1 MTFEE
6 KRQELIVRQSQ
17 MERVI
22 EFYTLRGI
30 TPTTLEL
37 FTTVELFSDFIM
49 NSMTPQVKDRVNNMD
64 KYLMTKNVTDHILK

>member
-30 TPTTLEL
+30 KPTTLEL

-49 NSMTPQVKDRVNNMD
+49 NSMTPQVKDRMNNMD
-64 KYLMTKNVTDHILK
+64 KYLNTKTVIDHIVK

>member
-6 KRQELIVRQSQ
+6 RKQELIVRQSQ

-30 TPTTLEL
+30 QPSTLEL

-49 NSMTPQVKDRVNNMD
+49 NSMTPQVKDR
-64 KYLMTKNVTDHILK
+64 K

>member
-1 MTFEE
+1 MTQDER
-6 KRQELIVRQSQ
+6 RQQLIVRQSQ

-22 EFYTLRGI
+22 EYYHLRDI

-49 NSMTPQVKDRVNNMD
+49 NSMTPEVKERTRNMD
-64 KYLMTKNVTDHILK
+64 KHLQIKAIVE

>member
-6 KRQELIVRQSQ
+6 RKQELIVRQSQ

-30 TPTTLEL
+30 QPSTLEL

-64 KYLMTKNVTDHILK
+64 KYLMTKNITDHIVK